1 MRQGAAVAMAT
12 LGALLAAGCYRVE
25 YHVRPAYYE
34 QAAQGELPS
43 EVTLKDGTVV
53 KFIDEEKQKELRAL
67 ARGDDPAAR
76 QAKPVDRD
84 GDGKPDAPA
93 EKPQIWQENEDG
105 TVTMRATMPEHV
117 IANLMQSLRQE
128 RYVEFWRQMM
138 AERTREIAQAQY
150 PTPGEAEKR
159 FAGWARKH
167 RKDLMATLNR
177 IGFGYLSPDVLI
189 RKHGREAMTVELTP
203 KVTQG
208 GGFKFTELD
217 IQFEKGLPRLGGI
230 R

>member
-1 MRQGAAVAMAT
+1 MRLPAAAIVAT
-12 LGALLAAGCYRVE
+12 LAAAGCYRVE

-43 EVTLKDGTVV
+43 EVTLKDGTIV
-53 KFIDEEKQKELRAL
+53 KFVDEEKRDELRAL
-67 ARGDDPAAR
+67 ARGDDPGAR
-76 QAKPVDRD
+76 KREPVDRD
-84 GDGKPDAPA
+84 GDGKPDETSQSP
-93 EKPQIWQENEDG
+93 IWQENDDG
-105 TVTMRATMPEHV
+105 TVTMRARMPEHV

-138 AERTREIAQAQY
+138 SQRTREIAEAEL
-150 PTPGEAEKR
+150 PAPGEAEKR
-159 FAGWARKH
+159 FAAWARKH

-177 IGFGYLSPDVLI
+177 ISFGYLSPDVLI

-217 IQFEKGLPRLGGI
+217 IRFEKGMPRLGGV

>member
-1 MRQGAAVAMAT
+1 MRRGATVAPAAIV
-12 LGALLAAGCYRVE
+12 ALLATGCYRVE

-34 QAAQGELPS
+34 QASEGELPS

-53 KFIDEEKQKELRAL
+53 KFIDEEKRDELRAL
-67 ARGDDPAAR
+67 APGEDPAA
-76 QAKPVDRD
+76 AEPEPVDRD
-84 GDGKPDAPA
+84 GDGKPDGPERAP
-93 EKPQIWQENEDG
+93 IWLENDDG

-117 IANLMQSLRQE
+117 IANFMQSLRQE
-128 RYVEFWRQMM
+128 RYIEFWRQMM
-138 AERTREIAQAQY
+138 SERTREIAQAGY
-150 PTPGEAEKR
+150 PAPGEAEKR
-159 FAGWARKH
+159 FAFWARKH

-177 IGFGYLSPDVLI
+177 ISFGYLSPDVLI

-217 IQFEKGLPRLGGI
+217 IRFEKGLPRLGGV

>member
-1 MRQGAAVAMAT
+1 MRHGAAAALFAT
-12 LGALLAAGCYRVE
+12 LAAAGCYRVE

-34 QAAQGELPS
+34 QAAEGELPS

-53 KFIDEEKQKELRAL
+53 KFIDEEKRDELRAL
-67 ARGDDPAAR
+67 ARGEDPY
-76 QAKPVDRD
+76 AKKSEPVDRD
-84 GDGKPDAPA
+84 GDGKPDEPA
-93 EKPQIWQENEDG
+93 EKAPIWQENDDG

-128 RYVEFWRQMM
+128 RYIEFWRQMM
-138 AERTREIAQAQY
+138 SERTREIAETDY
-150 PTPGEAEKR
+150 PQPGEAEQR

-177 IGFGYLSPDVLI
+177 ISFGYLSPDVLI

>member
-1 MRQGAAVAMAT
+1 MRLAAAAALFAT
-12 LGALLAAGCYRVE
+12 LATAGCYRVE

-34 QAAQGELPS
+34 QAAEGELPS
-43 EVTLKDGTVV
+43 EVTLKDGTIV
-53 KFIDEEKQKELRAL
+53 KFIDEEKRDELRAL
-67 ARGDDPAAR
+67 ARGEDPY
-76 QAKPVDRD
+76 AKKAEPVDRD
-84 GDGKPDAPA
+84 GDGKPDEPA
-93 EKPQIWQENEDG
+93 EKAPIWQENDDG
-105 TVTMRATMPEHV
+105 SVTMRATMPEHV

-128 RYVEFWRQMM
+128 RYIEFWRQMM
-138 AERTREIAQAQY
+138 SERTREIAEADY
-150 PTPGEAEKR
+150 PQPGEAEKR

-177 IGFGYLSPDVLI
+177 ISFGYLSPDVLI

-217 IQFEKGLPRLGGI
+217 IRFEKGMPRLGGI

>member
-1 MRQGAAVAMAT
+1 MRRAAAVAVAT
-12 LGALLAAGCYRVE
+12 FGAMLAAGCYRVE

-34 QAAQGELPS
+34 QASEGELPS

-53 KFIDEEKQKELRAL
+53 KFFDEERRDELQAL
-67 ARGDDPAAR
+67 ARGEDPHAND
-76 QAKPVDRD
+76 AKPVDRD
-84 GDGKPDAPA
+84 GDGKPDEPVEKAP
-93 EKPQIWQENEDG
+93 IWEESDDG

-117 IANLMQSLRQE
+117 IANFMQSLRQE

-138 AERTREIAQAQY
+138 SERTREIAQADY

-159 FAGWARKH
+159 FAVWARKH

-177 IGFGYLSPDVLI
+177 ISFGYLSPDVLI

-208 GGFKFTELD
+208 GQFKFTELD
-217 IQFEKGLPRLGGI
+217 IQFEKGLPRLAGV